1 MSTPNLQHPSVT
13 MGNSHNLNA
22 GTPRRKGDGL
32 VENPKGNDLIVAIM
46 GPTGSGKSTFI
57 NALIGREV
65 ASVGDD
71 LESHTAQIGHFAF
84 FDSNFPDRRIIV
96 IDTPG
101 LDDIRTDDREILGR
115 ISAWLTRS
123 YGAKTKLAGVV
134 YLHDIHH
141 DQMHVTRKELSM
153 IEGLCGLEGVMKVV
167 LATTMWGDVT
177 PEAGIRREHIL
188 RAKYWKYMLD
198 RGSTMA
204 RFDGTQ
210 RSAQDI
216 VNSVL
221 ARSKRSA
228 TLDQPPAP
236 RITMFRRIM
245 RFWGA

>member
-1 MSTPNLQHPSVT
+1 
-13 MGNSHNLNA
+13 MGYRPY
-22 GTPRRKGDGL
+22 TPRKQADGF
-32 VENPKGNDLIVAIM
+32 VEDPKETDFIVAII

-101 LDDIRTDDREILGR
+101 LDDMRTDDREILGR
-115 ISAWLTRS
+115 ISTWLARS
-123 YGAKTKLAGVV
+123 YDSKMKLAGVV

-141 DQMHVTRKELSM
+141 DQMHITGKALSM
-153 IEGLCGLEGVMKVV
+153 IESLCGVEGVRKVV
-167 LATTMWGDVT
+167 LATTMWSEVSQD
-177 PEAGIRREHIL
+177 AGGRRENIL

-198 RGSTMA
+198 RGSTIT
-204 RFDGTQ
+204 RFDGKQ
-210 RSAQDI
+210 RSAQEI

-221 ARSKRSA
+221 ARNKRS
-228 TLDQPPAP
+228 TSHDQPAAP
-236 RITMFRRIM
+236 RITFFRKIR